1 MLRKV
6 TDLPCRVE
14 NGNLV
19 ELHDHLSRI
28 VILIDGDQFIGLT
41 IRIKLGCKEVREKI
55 LAKERAICGTTQRP
69 IENPLFVADLH
80 AERDRRVLLT
90 DFHRLSH
97 RETPPRQPALTTY
110 RIQVEKK
117 LAGWGGEIE

>member
-41 IRIKLGCKEVREKI
+41 IRIKLGCKEVREEI

-80 AERDRRVLLT
+80 AERDRRVLRGVAWR
-90 DFHRLSH
+90 DALSDSPTVRRRH
-97 RETPPRQPALTTY
+97 VSPL
-110 RIQVEKK
+110 
-117 LAGWGGEIE
+117 